1 MEGPWEDRGR
11 DDWRINLGL
20 EGSVAKGGPEM
31 VKKCRQ
37 RQGED
42 TTGNRFDW
50 NGSGKMVKGNPDSP
64 GI

>member
-31 VKKCRQ
+31 VKKMQ
-37 RQGED
+37 
-42 TTGNRFDW
+42 TKTGGRHHR
-50 NGSGKMVKGNPDSP
+50 
-64 GI
+64 